1 MRCEQHVRSIRLLA
15 VAVLAIV
22 LALSSAQNGF
32 AATLDQKQEENPYNA
47 LLQILSYSPIGQE
60 FKPSLSILEAVEVKI
75 GTMNQGGDDTV
86 TLTIRQGTLTGT
98 VIATASEDLVQGF
111 EGWVH
116 FSLTP
121 VSVTP
126 ESTYVIQLQV
136 TKNTFGWFYSSGNPY
151 LRGVAI
157 DTEPGEGT
165 RPDTDVDFCFRTYG
179 SGSTSTPAGPVG
191 GFIESV
197 NKLSVLAP
205 WLAIIG
211 LVGCLGTVAVVAKKR
226 HP

>member
-1 MRCEQHVRSIRLLA
+1 MRSARLLA

-22 LALSSAQNGF
+22 LALSSAQNVF
-32 AATLDQKQEENPYNA
+32 ATTLDQKQEDSPYNYTI
-47 LLQILSYSPIGQE
+47 QILSSSPIGQE

-75 GTMNQGGDDTV
+75 GTMNQGGDDIV
-86 TLTIRQGTLTGT
+86 TLTIRRGTITGT
-98 VIATASEDLVQGF
+98 VMATADEPLVQGF
-111 EGWVH
+111 EGWVY

-136 TKNTFGWFYSSGNPY
+136 TKNTFGWFASSSNPY
-151 LRGVAI
+151 PRGVAI

-165 RPDTDVDFCFRTYG
+165 HPEPEIDFCFRTYG

-191 GFIESV
+191 GFMEPV
-197 NKLSVLAP
+197 NKLVIFAP
-205 WLAIIG
+205 WLAVIG
-211 LVGCLGTVAVVAKKR
+211 LVGCIATVVVVSRKR
-226 HP
+226 RS